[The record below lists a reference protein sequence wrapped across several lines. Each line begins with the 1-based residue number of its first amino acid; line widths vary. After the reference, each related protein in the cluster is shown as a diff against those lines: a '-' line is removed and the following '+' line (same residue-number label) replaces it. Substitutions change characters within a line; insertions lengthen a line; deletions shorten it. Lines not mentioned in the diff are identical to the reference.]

1 MTYNT
6 TTNGALQHESSG
18 NKCLD
23 LFSVI
28 GNLREC
34 SRTDVLERFEQAF
47 NEDPKLATQVAHW
60 ARAARQGSGER
71 QTFYV
76 ILDEIAKSSPDFI
89 SDNANTLADIGY
101 YKDLLRYFHLDG
113 VVKAF
118 AQSIKSKDRLA
129 NKWAPRKGE
138 NARKLRDELQFTNK
152 QYRKWIGEHSHT
164 VEDKMSSKMFWDIN
178 YSSVPGGAMR
188 KYKDAFVKKDYARF
202 DDWKNDKTTKASVSA
217 TYPHQIIEVAAGD
230 EALADK
236 MWNNLEDFVT
246 EGENILPMIDTS
258 GSMMGGP
265 LELAISLGM
274 YLAEKNKSEFKDTFL
289 TFSETPEF
297 VRLEG
302 GTIAERMRNIEQAN
316 WGMNT
321 DFTKAYD
328 LILQSAITYDVDKS
342 SMPTMLLVLSDMQFD
357 ESQDD
362 WNNSVPKVNFDDI
375 KDKFNK
381 SGYKMPKLVFWNLN
395 SYSGNQATNNE
406 DGVCMVSGFSPSI
419 MKAILS
425 CEDFNP
431 MNVMMEALEPI
442 ELDYTNLNDE
452 LNINYQQEV

>member
-1 MTYNT
+1 MYNT

-28 GNLREC
+28 GNLRNC

-47 NEDPKLATQVAHW
+47 NENPKLATQVAHW

-89 SDNANTLADIGY
+89 SDNAHTLADIGY
-101 YKDLLRYFHLDG
+101 YKDLLRYFHIDG

-118 AQSIKSKDRLA
+118 AQSIKNKDRLA

-152 QYRKWIGEHSHT
+152 QYRKWIGEHSET
-164 VEDKMSSKMFWDIN
+164 VEDKMSSKMFYDID
-178 YSSVPGGAMR
+178 YSSVPGGAMM
-188 KYKDAFVKKDYARF
+188 KYKEAFMKKDLLRF
-202 DDWKNDKTTKASVSA
+202 DDWKNNKTVKASVSA

-230 EALADK
+230 ESLADK
-236 MWNNLEDFVT
+236 MWNNLEDFIT

-258 GSMMGGP
+258 GSMFGKP
-265 LELAISLGM
+265 LQVAISLGM
-274 YLAEKNKSEFKDTFL
+274 YLSERNKSEFQDRFL
-289 TFSETPEF
+289 TFSESPEF
-297 VRLEG
+297 VKIQGDGVADRL
-302 GTIAERMRNIEQAN
+302 RNIEQAD

-328 LILQSAITYDVDKS
+328 LILQSAVTHNVDKS

-362 WNNSVPKVNFDDI
+362 WDNSVPKVHFDDI

-381 SGYKMPKLVFWNLN
+381 SGYDMPKLVFWNLN
-395 SYSGNQATNNE
+395 SYSGNQSTMNE

-425 CEDFNP
+425 CDDFNP

-442 ELDYTNLNDE
+442 ELDFTNLQDK
-452 LNINYQQEV
+452 LDINYKQEI

>member
-1 MTYNT
+1 MYNT

-28 GNLREC
+28 GNLRNC
-34 SRTDVLERFEQAF
+34 SRTDVLERFEKAF
-47 NEDPKLATQVAHW
+47 NENPKLATQVAHW

-89 SDNANTLADIGY
+89 SDNAHTLANIGY
-101 YKDLLRYFHLDG
+101 YKDLLRYFHIDG

-118 AQSIKSKDRLA
+118 AQSINDKDRLA

-138 NARKLRDELQFTNK
+138 NARKLRDELGFTNK
-152 QYRKWIGEHSHT
+152 QYRKWISEHSET
-164 VEDKMSSKMFWDIN
+164 VEDKMSSKMFYDID
-178 YSSVPGGAMR
+178 YSSVPGGAMM
-188 KYKDAFVKKDYARF
+188 KYKEAFMKKDLLRF
-202 DDWKNDKTTKASVSA
+202 DDWKNNKTTKASVSA
-217 TYPHQIIEVAAGD
+217 TYPHQVLEVANGD
-230 EALADK
+230 ESLADK
-236 MWNNLEDFVT
+236 MWNSLEDFVT
-246 EGENILPMIDTS
+246 EGENILPMIDVS
-258 GSMMGGP
+258 GSMTGMP
-265 LELAISLGM
+265 LQVAISLGM
-274 YLAEKNKSEFKDTFL
+274 YLAEKNKSEFQDTFL
-289 TFSETPEF
+289 TFSESPEL
-297 VRLEG
+297 VRLKG
-302 GTIAERMRNIEQAN
+302 DTVAERMKNISCAD

-328 LILQSAITYDVDKS
+328 LILQSAVTHNVDKS

-362 WNNSVPKVNFDDI
+362 WNNSVPKVHFDDI
-375 KDKFNK
+375 KAKFEK
-381 SGYKMPKLVFWNLN
+381 SGYKMPKLVFWNLD
-395 SYSGNQATNNE
+395 SYGGNQSTMNE

-425 CEDFNP
+425 CDDFNP

-442 ELDYTNLNDE
+442 ELDFTNLEDK
-452 LNINYQQEV
+452 LDINYKQEI

>member
-1 MTYNT
+1 MYNT

-28 GNLREC
+28 GNLRNC

-47 NEDPKLATQVAHW
+47 NENPKLATQVAHW

-89 SDNANTLADIGY
+89 SDNAHTLADIGY
-101 YKDLLRYFHLDG
+101 YKDLLRYFHIDG

-118 AQSIKSKDRLA
+118 AQSIKNKDRLA

-152 QYRKWIGEHSHT
+152 QYRKWIGEHSET
-164 VEDKMSSKMFWDIN
+164 VEDKMSSKMFYDID
-178 YSSVPGGAMR
+178 YSSVPGGAMM
-188 KYKDAFVKKDYARF
+188 KYKEAFMKKDLLRF
-202 DDWKNDKTTKASVSA
+202 DDWKNNKTVKASVSA

-230 EALADK
+230 ESLADK
-236 MWNNLEDFVT
+236 MWNNLEDFIT

-258 GSMMGGP
+258 GSMFGKP
-265 LELAISLGM
+265 LQVAISLGM
-274 YLAEKNKSEFKDTFL
+274 YLSERNKSEFQDRFL
-289 TFSETPEF
+289 TFSESPEF
-297 VRLEG
+297 VKIQGDGVADRL
-302 GTIAERMRNIEQAN
+302 RNIEQAD

-328 LILQSAITYDVDKS
+328 LILQSAVTHNVDKS

-362 WNNSVPKVNFDDI
+362 WDNSVPKVHFDDI

-381 SGYKMPKLVFWNLN
+381 SGYDMPKLVFWNLN
-395 SYSGNQATNNE
+395 SYSGNQSTMNE

-425 CEDFNP
+425 CDDFNP

-442 ELDYTNLNDE
+442 ELDFTNLEDK
-452 LNINYQQEV
+452 LDINYKQEI

>member
-1 MTYNT
+1 MYIYNT
-6 TTNGALQHESSG
+6 TTNGALQHETSG

-34 SRTDVLERFEQAF
+34 SRTDILERFEQAF
-47 NEDPKLATQVAHW
+47 NENPKLATQVAHW

-71 QTFYV
+71 NTFYV

-89 SDNANTLADIGY
+89 SDNAQTLADIGY
-101 YKDLLRYFHLDG
+101 YKDLLRYFHIDG

-118 AQSIKSKDRLA
+118 ARSIKDKHRLA
-129 NKWAPRKGE
+129 CKWAPRKGE
-138 NARKLRDELQFTNK
+138 NARKLRDELGFTNK
-152 QYRKWIGEHSHT
+152 QYRKWIGEHSET
-164 VEDKMSSKMFWDIN
+164 VEDLMSSKLFSSVN

-188 KYKDAFVKKDYARF
+188 KYKDAFMKRDLARF
-202 DDWKNDKTTKASVSA
+202 DDWKNDKNTTAAVSA
-217 TYPHQIIEVAAGD
+217 TYPHQIIELAAGD

-236 MWNNLEDFVT
+236 MWNNLEDFVV

-258 GSMMGGP
+258 GSMIGMP
-265 LELAISLGM
+265 LQVAISLGM
-274 YLAEKNKSEFKDTFL
+274 YLAERNKSEFKDTFL
-289 TFSETPEF
+289 TFSESPEF
-297 VRLEG
+297 VRLQG
-302 GTIAERMRNIEQAN
+302 GSVADRMRNIGQAN

-328 LILQSAITYDVDKS
+328 LILQTAVTYNVDKG

-357 ESQDD
+357 ESQDGYD
-362 WNNSVPKVNFDDI
+362 VPKVHFDDI

-381 SGYKMPKLVFWNLN
+381 SGYEMPKLVFWNLN
-395 SYSGNQATNNE
+395 SYSGNQSTMNE

-442 ELDYTNLNDE
+442 ELDYSNLKDK
-452 LNINYQQEV
+452 LDIDYQLEV